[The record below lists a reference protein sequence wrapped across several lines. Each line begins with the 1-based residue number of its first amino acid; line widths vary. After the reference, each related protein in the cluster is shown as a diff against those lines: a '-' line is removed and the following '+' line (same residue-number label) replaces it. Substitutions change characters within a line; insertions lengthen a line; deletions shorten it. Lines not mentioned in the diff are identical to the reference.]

1 MLRTPP
7 TILGLPS
14 LRGRASARLLPSAV
28 WSASP
33 VSRARWLR
41 RSSAIAARR
50 LRLARLRFNR
60 SAFSALGSVSTMRAN
75 LKAHLWQAVG
85 EAARRSRASQ
95 RDSGGARDS
104 HTRRSSC
111 SSRVVRVD
119 GAILR
124 VVSLCPERSDEAT
137 QKSVPRPSSCHTC
150 EWRMVEGEELHVPV
164 KKFGSAG
171 RATERNA
178 YCTRHACSG
187 AANYNL
193 AADSWYDTGC
203 ATATTCVT
211 VRTGS

>member
-7 TILGLPS
+7 TIVGLPS

-50 LRLARLRFNR
+50 LRLARLRFSR

-124 VVSLCPERSDEAT
+124 VVSICPERSDEAT
-137 QKSVPRPSSCHTC
+137 HRKVCLDPHYVTC
-150 EWRMVEGEELHVPV
+150 EWLRE
-164 KKFGSAG
+164 KFGSAG

>member
-60 SAFSALGSVSTMRAN
+60 SAFSALGSVSTIRAN
-75 LKAHLWQAVG
+75 LKANHVWQAVG

-119 GAILR
+119 GAIVR
-124 VVSLCPERSDEAT
+124 VVSFCPERSDEAT
-137 QKSVPRPSSCHTC
+137 HRKVCLDPHHVTHVNEERK
-150 EWRMVEGEELHVPV
+150 VEGEELHLPV

-178 YCTRHACSG
+178 YCTRHAQPPQIIILLPIAGTIRG
-187 AANYNL
+187 ARRL
-193 AADSWYDTGC
+193 QR
-203 ATATTCVT
+203 V
-211 VRTGS
+211 